1 MVTLSKPISAGQAQA
16 YHKEEFANAKENY
29 YTEGERVRGE
39 WQGQLA
45 ERWGLQG
52 EVQEQQFARLSEG
65 QHPQTGEQLVRH
77 QTAREYVND
86 RGATVHSMEHRAG
99 WDATFSAP
107 KSVSLT
113 ALVGGDDRVRE
124 AHRES
129 VRVALDEMEKYAQAR
144 MGGNAPAQTTG
155 AWAVAKFEHDSS
167 RPVDG
172 YAAPQLH
179 THAVVFN
186 VTETADG
193 NTRALQPQELYK
205 TQQYATAVYR
215 SELAAHLQG
224 MGYEIERGEHGQ
236 PEIKGY
242 SREYLEASSPRRQ
255 QIVEHMEERGATG
268 AGAAQIAAHQTR
280 DAKQPLSHDEV
291 RARHQQMA
299 VEYGQQ
305 PQRVLSEA
313 AQREGVELKPES
325 SQRAAHDG
333 MSYARERG
341 MEREAVADERSLMRD
356 ALKHTMGEARLPEIK
371 AEFEKRVESRELIDV
386 PRREGLAGRA
396 FTTGEMQGYER
407 ELIDKMKMGQGTREV
422 LADGNVREQTMQQHA
437 HLSVSQH
444 RAVDTVLTS
453 RDQMMALEGV
463 AGAGKTTSL
472 AAVREAAE
480 RAGYEIEGLA
490 PTSRAAQ
497 KLGEAG
503 IETQTLQRHL
513 ARGEQPDNGQK
524 KLYIVDESSMA
535 STKQMHTFVERLKEN
550 DRVLFVGD
558 TRQHEAV
565 EAGRP
570 YAQLQEAG
578 LRTAHLDEI
587 IRQKDPALKEAV
599 EQLARGEVKEAIGN
613 LNQQGRVIEIGDRHE
628 RISEIASEYARS
640 PERTLVV
647 SPDNESRR
655 EINGHI
661 HRTMQSEGKVA
672 SEEHRVHVLY
682 ARQDLTGADRQHAQ
696 NYETGDVIRYS
707 KGSKPLGI
715 EAGEYAR
722 VAGTDRESNTVTVT
736 RKSGEELSYDPR
748 RLQGVAVYRD
758 SERMFAQGDR
768 VQMTAPYHEQKL
780 ANRELGTV
788 DKIDGDGNLKLKMDS
803 GREVEFN
810 AKQHPHLDYG
820 YAVTSHSS
828 QGQTADRVLI
838 HVDSSQAHGE
848 LLNSR
853 MAYVSVS
860 RAQFDVKMY
869 TNDAKTLGA
878 ELSRDVSHPSAIQ
891 QQTTPQQHDEAQK
904 MGPQPDR
911 GPQVD
916 ISQGMGMSLA

>member
-1 MVTLSKPISAGQAQA
+1 MVTLSKPISSGQAQA
-16 YHKEEFANAKENY
+16 YHKAEFTNAKENY
-29 YTEGERVRGE
+29 YTDGERVRGE

-45 ERWGLQG
+45 ERWGLTG
-52 EVQEQQFARLSEG
+52 EVQEQQFARLAEG
-65 QHPQTGEQLVRH
+65 QHPATGEQLVRH
-77 QTAREYVND
+77 QAAREYENE
-86 RGATVHSMEHRAG
+86 RGEMVRTMEHRAG

-113 ALVGGDDRVRE
+113 ALVGGDGRVRE
-124 AHRES
+124 AHHES
-129 VRVALDEMEKYAQAR
+129 VRTALDAMEKYVQAR
-144 MGGNAPAQTTG
+144 IGGIAPAQTTG

-186 VTETADG
+186 LTETADG

-215 SELAAHLQG
+215 SDLAAHLQG
-224 MGYEIERGEHGQ
+224 LGYEIERGEHGQ

-255 QIVEHMEERGATG
+255 QILDHMEARGTSG

-280 DAKQPLSHDEV
+280 DAKHPLSHEEV
-291 RARHQQMA
+291 RERHQQMA

-305 PQRVLSEA
+305 PQRVLAEA
-313 AQREGVELKPES
+313 AQRDVVELKPES
-325 SQRAAHDG
+325 SQRAAHEG
-333 MSYARERG
+333 MHYARERG
-341 MEREAVADERSLMRD
+341 MEREAVVDERSLMRD
-356 ALKHTMGEARLPEIK
+356 ALKHTMGEARLPEIRV
-371 AEFEKRVESRELIDV
+371 EFERRAADKNLIEVERRAGNASR
-386 PRREGLAGRA
+386 AY
-396 FTTGEMQGYER
+396 TTHEMQGYER
-407 ELIDKMKMGQGTREV
+407 ELIERMKQGKDAREV
-422 LADGNVREQTMQQHA
+422 LADGRVRQQILA
-437 HLSVSQH
+437 ENGHLSVSQRH
-444 RAVDTVLTS
+444 AVEAVLTG
-453 RDQMMALEGV
+453 RDQMMALEGL

-472 AAVREAAE
+472 AIIREAAE

-497 KLGEAG
+497 KLAEAG

-513 ARGEQPDNGQK
+513 ARGEQADDGRK
-524 KLYIVDESSMA
+524 RLYVVDESSMA
-535 STKQMHTFVERLKEN
+535 STQQMHTFVERLKEK
-550 DRVLFVGD
+550 DRVLYVGD

-578 LRTAHLDEI
+578 LRTAYLDEI

-599 EQLARGEVKEAIGN
+599 QQLARGEVRAAIGN
-613 LNQQGRVIEIGDRHE
+613 LKQQGRVVEIRDREE
-628 RISEIASEYARS
+628 RIGEIAEEYVRS

-655 EINGHI
+655 EINQRI
-661 HRTMQSEGKVA
+661 HRAMQAQNKV
-672 SEEHRVHVLY
+672 SPEEHRVHVLY
-682 ARQDLTGADRQHAQ
+682 ARQDITGADRQHAQ
-696 NYETGDVIRYS
+696 NYERGDVVRYS
-707 KGSKPLGI
+707 KGSKLLGI
-715 EAGEYAR
+715 QAGDYAR
-722 VAGTDRESNTVTVT
+722 VTAADRKTNTVTVKH
-736 RKSGEELSYDPR
+736 RGGKELSYDPR
-748 RLQGVAVYRD
+748 RLQGVTIYRD
-758 SERMFAQGDR
+758 NERSFARGDR
-768 VQMTAPYHEQKL
+768 VQMTAPFYEQML

-788 DKIDGDGNLKLKMDS
+788 EQIDKDGNLKLKMDS
-803 GREVEFN
+803 GREIAFN

-869 TNDAKTLGA
+869 TNDAAMLGQ
-878 ELSRDVSHPSAIQ
+878 ELSRNVTKATALQDAPQSQDAAQRIGLQTVSL
-891 QQTTPQQHDEAQK
+891 
-904 MGPQPDR
+904 GL
-911 GPQVD
+911 
-916 ISQGMGMSLA
+916 SQEFRVS

>member
-1 MVTLSKPISAGQAQA
+1 MVTLSKPISSGQAQA
-16 YHKEEFANAKENY
+16 YHKEEFANAKDNY
-29 YTEGERVRGE
+29 YTEGEGVRGE

-45 ERWGLQG
+45 VRWGLTG

-65 QHPQTGEQLVRH
+65 QHPMTGEQLVRH
-77 QTAREYVND
+77 QTVREYENV
-86 RGATVHSMEHRAG
+86 RGEMVRTMEHRAG

-129 VRVALDEMEKYAQAR
+129 VRTALDEMEKYVQAR
-144 MGGNAPAQTTG
+144 MGGNAPAQTSG

-167 RPVDG
+167 RPVNG

-193 NTRALQPQELYK
+193 NTRALQPQELYR

-224 MGYEIERGEHGQ
+224 LGYQIERGEHGQ

-242 SREYLEASSPRRQ
+242 TREYLEASSPRRQ
-255 QIVEHMEERGATG
+255 QIEEHMEAAGRSG

-280 DAKQPLSHDEV
+280 DAKQLFAHDEV
-291 RARHQQMA
+291 RAQHQKMA
-299 VEYGQQ
+299 AEYGQQ
-305 PQRVLSEA
+305 PQRVLAEA
-313 AQREGVELKPES
+313 AQRPGIELTPDQ
-325 SQRAAHDG
+325 SQRAANDG

-356 ALKHTMGEARLPEIK
+356 ALKHTMGEARLPEIR
-371 AEFEKRVESRELIDV
+371 AEFERRAMDGNLIEVEQR
-386 PRREGLAGRA
+386 AGRA
-396 FTTGEMQGYER
+396 GRAYTTAEMQGYER
-407 ELIDKMKMGQGTREV
+407 ELIDRMKIGQGTREV
-422 LADGNVREQTMQQHA
+422 LADGNVREQTMKQHS
-437 HLSVSQH
+437 HLSVSQ
-444 RAVDTVLTS
+444 RNAVDTVLTS

-472 AAVREAAE
+472 TAVRGAAE
-480 RAGYEIEGLA
+480 RAGYEIEGFA

-497 KLGEAG
+497 KLAEAG

-513 ARGEQPDNGQK
+513 ARGERADDGQK
-524 KLYIVDESSMA
+524 RLYVIDESSMA
-535 STKQMHTFVERLKEN
+535 STQQMHTFVLRLKEN

-599 EQLARGEVKEAIGN
+599 EQLARGEVREAIEN
-613 LNQQGRVIEIGDRHE
+613 LNQQGRILEIKVRHE
-628 RISEIASEYARS
+628 RIDEIARDYVRS
-640 PERTLVV
+640 PSGTLVV

-655 EINGHI
+655 EINSAI
-661 HRTMQSEGKVA
+661 HQAMQADGKV
-672 SEEHRVHVLY
+672 SVEEHRVHVLY
-682 ARQDLTGADRQHAQ
+682 ARQNIGGADRQHAQ
-696 NYETGDVIRYS
+696 NYEKGDVIRYS

-722 VAGTDRESNTVTVT
+722 VTATDRETNMVTVK
-736 RKSGEELSYDPR
+736 RHGGEELSYDPR
-748 RLQGVAVYRD
+748 RLQGVTVYRD
-758 SERMFAQGDR
+758 HERSFAQGDR
-768 VQMTAPYHEQKL
+768 VQLTAPYPAEKL

-788 DKIDGDGNLKLKMDS
+788 EQIDKGGNLKLKMDS
-803 GREVEFN
+803 GRTVEFN
-810 AKQHPHLDYG
+810 ARQHPHLDYG

-838 HVDSSQAHGE
+838 HVDSAQAHGE

-869 TNDAKTLGA
+869 TNDAKTLGQD
-878 ELSRDVSHPSAIQ
+878 LSRNVTKATAIQ
-891 QQTTPQQHDEAQK
+891 ETQNPGSQDLEQRVANPSVNVE
-904 MGPQPDR
+904 M
-911 GPQVD
+911 
-916 ISQGMGMSLA
+916 SQGLSIG

>member
-16 YHKEEFANAKENY
+16 YHKEEFANARENY

-45 ERWGLQG
+45 ERWGLTG
-52 EVQEQQFARLSEG
+52 EVNEQQFARLSEG
-65 QHPQTGEQLVRH
+65 QHPATGEQLVRH
-77 QTAREYVND
+77 QTAREYENG
-86 RGATVHSMEHRAG
+86 RGEMVRSMEHRAG

-113 ALVGGDDRVRE
+113 ALVGGDDRVKE

-129 VRVALDEMEKYAQAR
+129 VRTALDEMEKYVQAR
-144 MGGNAPAQTTG
+144 IGGNVPAQTTG

-179 THAVVFN
+179 THVVVFN

-215 SELAAHLQG
+215 SELAARLQT

-255 QIVEHMEERGATG
+255 QITEHMEAEGRTG

-291 RARHQQMA
+291 RAQHQKLA
-299 VEYGQQ
+299 IEYGQQ
-305 PQRVLSEA
+305 PQRVLTEA
-313 AQREGVELKPES
+313 AQRPGIELMPEQ
-325 SQRAAHDG
+325 SQCAAHEG

-341 MEREAVADERSLMRD
+341 MEREAVTDERSLMRD
-356 ALKHTMGEARLPEIK
+356 ALKHTMGDARLPEIR
-371 AEFEKRVESRELIDV
+371 AEFERRVESRELIDV
-386 PRREGLAGRA
+386 PRKEGLAGRA

-407 ELIDKMKMGQGTREV
+407 ELIERMKMGQGNRDV
-422 LADGNVREQTMQQHA
+422 LADGNVRQQTMEQHP
-437 HLSVSQH
+437 HLSLSQ
-444 RAVDTVLTS
+444 RNAVETVLTS
-453 RDQMMALEGV
+453 RDRMTALEGV

-472 AAVREAAE
+472 AAVREAAV
-480 RAGYEIEGLA
+480 RAGYEVEGLA

-503 IETQTLQRHL
+503 MATETLQRHL
-513 ARGEQPDNGQK
+513 TRGDRADNGQK
-524 KLYIVDESSMA
+524 RLYVVDESSMA

-599 EQLARGEVKEAIGN
+599 EQLARGEVREAIGN
-613 LNQQGRVIEIGDRHE
+613 LNQQGHVLEIKDRVE
-628 RISEIASEYARS
+628 RIDEIAREYVRS
-640 PERTLVV
+640 PVRTLVV

-655 EINGHI
+655 EINQHI
-661 HRTMQSEGKVA
+661 HRAMQESGQVKP
-672 SEEHRVHVLY
+672 EEHRVHVLY
-682 ARQDLTGADRQHAQ
+682 TRQDITGADRQHAQ
-696 NYETGDVIRYS
+696 NYERGDVLRYS

-722 VAGTDRESNTVTVT
+722 VTATDRETNTVTVK
-736 RKSGEELSYDPR
+736 RHGNEELSYDPR
-748 RLQGVAVYRD
+748 RLQGVTVYRD
-758 SERMFAQGDR
+758 AERTFAQGDR
-768 VQMTAPYHEQKL
+768 VQMTAPYHAEKL

-788 DKIDGDGNLKLKMDS
+788 EKIDGDGNLKLKMDS

-810 AKQHPHLDYG
+810 ARQHPHLDYG

-860 RAQFDVKMY
+860 RAQFDVKIY
-869 TNDAKTLGA
+869 TNDSKTLGQ
-878 ELSRDVSHPSAIQ
+878 ELSRNVNKATALQEQRMPEQ
-891 QQTTPQQHDEAQK
+891 QSDQK
-904 MGPQPDR
+904 MEPQPER
-911 GPQVD
+911 GPQIG
-916 ISQGMGMSLA
+916 ISQGMSLA

>member
-1 MVTLSKPISAGQAQA
+1 MVTLSKPISASQAQA

-45 ERWGLQG
+45 ERYGLTG

-77 QTAREYVND
+77 QTAREYENE
-86 RGATVHSMEHRAG
+86 RGEIVRSMEHRAG

-107 KSVSLT
+107 KSISLT

-215 SELAAHLQG
+215 SELAAQLQG
-224 MGYEIERGEHGQ
+224 LGYEIERGEHGQ

-255 QIVEHMEERGATG
+255 QIEEHMEAAGRSG

-291 RARHQQMA
+291 RAQHQKLA
-299 VEYGQQ
+299 AEYGQQ
-305 PQRVLSEA
+305 PQRVLEEA
-313 AQREGVELKPES
+313 SRREGVELKPES
-325 SQRAAHDG
+325 SQRAAHEG

-371 AEFEKRVESRELIDV
+371 AEFERRVESRELIDV

-407 ELIDKMKMGQGTREV
+407 ELIDRMKMGQGTRDV
-422 LADGNVREQTMQQHA
+422 LADGNVREQTMQQHS
-437 HLSVSQH
+437 HLSVSQRH
-444 RAVDTVLTS
+444 AVDTVLTS

-513 ARGEQPDNGQK
+513 ARGERANDGQK
-524 KLYIVDESSMA
+524 KLYVVDESSMA
-535 STKQMHTFVERLKEN
+535 STKQMHTFIERLKEN

-599 EQLARGEVKEAIGN
+599 EQLARGEVREAIGN
-613 LNQQGRVIEIGDRHE
+613 LNSQGRVLEIEDRHE
-628 RISEIASEYARS
+628 RIGEIAREYVRS

-655 EINGHI
+655 EINSAI
-661 HRTMQSEGKVA
+661 HQVMQAEGKV
-672 SEEHRVHVLY
+672 SNEEHRVHVLY
-682 ARQDLTGADRQHAQ
+682 ARQDISGADRQHAQ
-696 NYETGDVIRYS
+696 NYEKGDVIRYS

-722 VAGTDRESNTVTVT
+722 VMATDRETNTLTVK
-736 RKSGEELSYDPR
+736 RHGGEELSYDPR
-748 RLQGVAVYRD
+748 RLQGVTVYRD
-758 SERMFAQGDR
+758 HERSFAQGDR
-768 VQMTAPYHEQKL
+768 VQLTAPYHAEKL

-788 DKIDGDGNLKLKMDS
+788 EQIDKGGNLRLKMDS

-838 HVDSSQAHGE
+838 HVDSAQAHGE

-860 RAQFDVKMY
+860 RAQFDAKIY

-878 ELSRDVSHPSAIQ
+878 ELSRDVSHPSALQ
-891 QQTTPQQHDEAQK
+891 QQNEAQK
-904 MGPQPDR
+904 MGPQVDR

>member
-1 MVTLSKPISAGQAQA
+1 MVTLSKPISSGQAQA

-45 ERWGLQG
+45 ERWGLTG

-65 QHPQTGEQLVRH
+65 QHPATGEQLVRH
-77 QTAREYVND
+77 QTAREYENE
-86 RGATVHSMEHRAG
+86 RGETVRSMEHRAG

-113 ALVGGDDRVRE
+113 ALVGGDDQVRE

-129 VRVALDEMEKYAQAR
+129 VRVALDEMEKYVQAR
-144 MGGNAPAQTTG
+144 MGGNVPAQTTG

-215 SELAAHLQG
+215 SELAARLQT

-242 SREYLEASSPRRQ
+242 SREYLEASSPRRE
-255 QIVEHMEERGATG
+255 QIKEHMEAAGRSG

-280 DAKQPLSHDEV
+280 DAKQPLSHEEV
-291 RARHQQMA
+291 RAQHQKMA
-299 VEYGQQ
+299 EEYGQQ
-305 PQRVLSEA
+305 PQRVLTEA
-313 AQREGVELKPES
+313 AQRPGVELRPEP
-325 SQRAAHDG
+325 SQRAAHEG

-371 AEFEKRVESRELIDV
+371 AEFDKRVQSSELIEV

-407 ELIDKMKMGQGTREV
+407 EIIERMKLGQGTRDV
-422 LADGNVREQTMQQHA
+422 LADGNVREQTMEQHS
-437 HLSVSQH
+437 HLSVSQ
-444 RAVDTVLTS
+444 RAAVDTVLTS

-472 AAVREAAE
+472 AAVREAAVH
-480 RAGYEIEGLA
+480 AGYEIEGLA

-503 IETQTLQRHL
+503 METQTLQRHL
-513 ARGEQPDNGQK
+513 ARGEQLDDGQK
-524 KLYIVDESSMA
+524 RLYVVDESSMA
-535 STKQMHTFVERLKEN
+535 STKQMHTFVERLREN

-558 TRQHEAV
+558 VRQHEAV

-587 IRQKDPALKEAV
+587 IRQKDPALKDAV
-599 EQLARGEVKEAIGN
+599 EQLARGEVREAIGN
-613 LNQQGRVIEIGDRHE
+613 LNQQGRVLEIKDRVE
-628 RISEIASEYARS
+628 RIDEIAREYVRS

-655 EINGHI
+655 EINSHI
-661 HRTMQSEGKVA
+661 HRTMQSEGKV
-672 SEEHRVHVLY
+672 SNDEQRVHVLY
-682 ARQDLTGADRQHAQ
+682 ARQDVSGADRQHAQ
-696 NYETGDVIRYS
+696 NYEKGDVIRYS

-722 VAGTDRESNTVTVT
+722 VTATDRETNTLTVK
-736 RKSGEELSYDPR
+736 RSSGEELSYDPR
-748 RLQGVAVYRD
+748 RLQGVTVYRD

-768 VQMTAPYHEQKL
+768 VQLTAPYHAEKL

-788 DKIDGDGNLKLKMDS
+788 ERIDGDGNLKLKMDS

-810 AKQHPHLDYG
+810 ARQHPHLDYG

-838 HVDSSQAHGE
+838 HVDSAQAHGE

-869 TNDAKTLGA
+869 TNDAKTLGQ

-891 QQTTPQQHDEAQK
+891 QDTGQK
-904 MGPQPDR
+904 MGPQSV
-911 GPQVD
+911 PQQEL
-916 ISQGMGMSLA
+916 SQGLSVG

>member
-1 MVTLSKPISAGQAQA
+1 MVTLSKPISSGQAQA

-29 YTEGERVRGE
+29 YTEGEWVRGE

-45 ERWGLQG
+45 ERWGLTG
-52 EVQEQQFARLSEG
+52 EVKEEQFARLSEG
-65 QHPQTGEQLVRH
+65 QHPATGEQLVRH
-77 QTAREYVND
+77 QTAREYENG
-86 RGATVHSMEHRAG
+86 RGEMVRPMEHRAG

-113 ALVGGDDRVRE
+113 ALVGGDNRIRE

-129 VRVALDEMEKYAQAR
+129 VTVALNEMERYVQGR
-144 MGGNAPAQTTG
+144 IGGNAPAETTG

-167 RPVDG
+167 RPVEG

-215 SELAAHLQG
+215 SELAERLQG

-255 QIVEHMEERGATG
+255 QIEAHMAAEGRTG
-268 AGAAQIAAHQTR
+268 AGAAQVAAHQTR
-280 DAKQPLSHDEV
+280 DQKQPLSHDEV
-291 RARHQQMA
+291 RERHQAMA
-299 VEYGQQ
+299 RVHGDQ
-305 PQRVLSEA
+305 PQRVLEEA
-313 AQREGVELKPES
+313 DQRPGVELRPEQS
-325 SQRAAHDG
+325 EIAAR
-333 MSYARERG
+333 SAVTYARERG
-341 MEREAVADERSLMRD
+341 MEREAVTDERSLMRD
-356 ALKHTMGEARLPEIK
+356 ALKHTMGEARLPEIR
-371 AEFEKRVESRELIDV
+371 AEFEKRVQSSELIEV

-396 FTTGEMQGYER
+396 FTTGEMQSYER
-407 ELIDKMKMGQGTREV
+407 ELIDRMKSSQGNRDV
-422 LADGNVREQTMQQHA
+422 LAEGSVRQQTMEQHP
-437 HLSVSQH
+437 HLSLSQ
-444 RAVDTVLTS
+444 RNAVDTVLTN

-472 AAVREAAE
+472 AAVREAAV
-480 RAGYEIEGLA
+480 RAGYEVEGLA

-503 IETQTLQRHL
+503 MATETLQRHVT
-513 ARGEQPDNGQK
+513 RGDRADDGQK
-524 KLYIVDESSMA
+524 RLYVVDESSMA
-535 STKQMHTFVERLKEN
+535 STKQMHTFVERLKKN

-578 LRTAHLDEI
+578 MKTAKLDEI
-587 IRQKDPALKEAV
+587 IRQKDPALKEVV
-599 EQLARGEVKEAIGN
+599 EQLARGEVREAIGN
-613 LNQQGRVIEIGDRHE
+613 LNQQGRVHEIGDRHE
-628 RISEIASEYARS
+628 RISEISREYVRS
-640 PERTLVV
+640 PENTLVV

-655 EINGHI
+655 EINNHI
-661 HRTMQSEGKVA
+661 HRAMQEAGQVKP
-672 SEEHRVHVLY
+672 EEHSVRVLN
-682 ARQDLTGADRQHAQ
+682 ARQDLTGADRQHAR
-696 NYETGDVIRYS
+696 NYEQGDVIRYS

-715 EAGEYAR
+715 EAGEYAQVVR
-722 VAGTDRESNTVTVT
+722 TDEKANTVTVE
-736 RKSGEELSYDPR
+736 RGSGEELSYDPR
-748 RLQGVAVYRD
+748 RLQGVTVYRE
-758 SERMFAQGDR
+758 SERTFAEGDR

-780 ANRELGTV
+780 SNRELGKV
-788 DKIDGDGNLKLKMDS
+788 DKIDGDGNLKLTMDS

-860 RAQFDVKMY
+860 RAQFDVQIY
-869 TNDAKTLGA
+869 TNDAGTLGQQ
-878 ELSRDVSHPSAIQ
+878 LSRDVSNPSAMQ
-891 QQTTPQQHDEAQK
+891 QQTPIQQDAAQK
-904 MGPQPDR
+904 IEAPPELVQQQDR
-911 GPQVD
+911 
-916 ISQGMGMSLA
+916 SQGLGLSL

>member
-1 MVTLSKPISAGQAQA
+1 MVTLSKPISARQAQT

-39 WQGQLA
+39 WQGHLA
-45 ERWGLQG
+45 ERWGMTG
-52 EVQEQQFARLSEG
+52 EVREQQFARLSEG
-65 QHPQTGEQLVRH
+65 QHPASGEQLVRH
-77 QTAREYVND
+77 QTTREYQNE
-86 RGATVHSMEHRAG
+86 RGETVRSMEHRAG

-129 VRVALDEMEKYAQAR
+129 VRTALDEMEKYVQAR
-144 MGGNAPAQTTG
+144 MGGNVPAQTTG

-255 QIVEHMEERGATG
+255 QIVEHLEALGAAG
-268 AGAAQIAAHQTR
+268 AGAAQIAAHRTR
-280 DAKQPLSHDEV
+280 DAKQPLSHEEV
-291 RARHQQMA
+291 RERHQQMA

-305 PQRVLSEA
+305 PQRVLAEA
-313 AQREGVELKPES
+313 AQRPGVELRPES
-325 SQRAAHDG
+325 SQRTAHEG

-356 ALKHTMGEARLPEIK
+356 ALKHTMGAARLPEIK
-371 AEFEKRVESRELIDV
+371 AEFARRAEERNLIEVD
-386 PRREGLAGRA
+386 RRAGLAGRA
-396 FTTGEMQGYER
+396 YTTGEMQGYER
-407 ELIDKMKMGQGTREV
+407 ELIERMKMGQGTHDV
-422 LADGNVREQTMQQHA
+422 LADDNVRQQMMEQHA
-437 HLSVSQH
+437 HLSLSQ
-444 RAVDTVLTS
+444 RQAVDAVLTS
-453 RDQMMALEGV
+453 RDQMMGLEGV

-472 AAVREAAE
+472 SAVREAAE

-513 ARGEQPDNGQK
+513 ARGEQPYGGQK
-524 KLYIVDESSMA
+524 RLYVVDESSMA
-535 STKQMHTFVERLKEN
+535 STIQMHTFVERLKEN

-570 YAQLQEAG
+570 YSQLQDAG

-587 IRQKDPALKEAV
+587 IRQKDPALKDVV
-599 EQLARGEVKEAIGN
+599 EHLARGEVREAIGI
-613 LNQQGRVIEIGDRHE
+613 LNEQDRVIEIGDRRE
-628 RISEIASEYARS
+628 RINEIAREYTRS

-655 EINGHI
+655 EINSHI
-661 HRTMQSEGKVA
+661 HQAMQVNGKV
-672 SEEHRVHVLY
+672 SSDEHRVHVLY
-682 ARQDLTGADRQHAQ
+682 TRQDLTGADRQYAQ
-696 NYETGDVIRYS
+696 NYERGDVLRYS

-722 VAGTDRESNTVTVT
+722 VTATDRESNMVTVA
-736 RKSGEELSYDPR
+736 RRSGEELSYDPR
-748 RLQGVAVYRD
+748 RLQGVTVYRD
-758 SERMFAQGDR
+758 SERTFAQGDR

-788 DKIDGDGNLKLKMDS
+788 ERIDGSGNLKLKMDS
-803 GREVEFN
+803 GRDVEFN
-810 AKQHPHLDYG
+810 ARQHPHLDYG

-869 TNDAKTLGA
+869 TNDSKTLA
-878 ELSRDVSHPSAIQ
+878 QELSREVTKATALQPESLRQ
-891 QQTTPQQHDEAQK
+891 NVLQREADPIGLQL
-904 MGPQPDR
+904 GR
-911 GPQVD
+911 GLLN
-916 ISQGMGMSLA
+916 S